1 MAHTILVS
9 YIVCL
14 SGGLILTVGL
24 ISLEVKPRR
33 TNEGDRIIRI
43 NDCWE
48 RTLTFLF
55 GSVQVGLLI
64 TDIVV
69 IAITLASNH
78 QVNWLGLAILC
89 TLQLLVGTNVR
100 TPVKISVLGNSCMV
114 SLLDLSAS

>member
-9 YIVCL
+9 YIVCF

-24 ISLEVKPRR
+24 IYLEFKPRR

-43 NDCWE
+43 NNCWE

-55 GSVQVGLLI
+55 GFIQGGLLI
-64 TDIVV
+64 ADIVV
-69 IAITLASNH
+69 IAITLASNY

-100 TPVKISVLGNSCMV
+100 TPVNISVLDNSCMV
-114 SLLDLSAS
+114 SLLDLSVS